1 MKRIPIILIA
11 AALLLFSLG
20 GCSQGLPR
28 YNSLSAHGGTVTIDA
43 AKVGQQAVFYN
54 YDADGVTVQLI
65 ALRGADGTLH
75 TAFNTCQNCSP
86 SPKAYYQQ
94 EGDKLICQNCGFDF
108 SPEEVGAVAGGCN
121 PWPIQSL
128 QLDGDV
134 LTVAQEE
141 LAAMKAPFARWGGP
155 VR

>member
-1 MKRIPIILIA
+1 MKRFFVLLTA

-20 GCSQGLPR
+20 GCAQGLQK
-28 YNSLSAHGGTVTIDA
+28 YNRLTPTDGVVTIDA
-43 AKVGQQAVFYN
+43 AQVGRQAVFFN
-54 YDADGVTVQLI
+54 YDADGVTVQLL
-65 ALRGADGTLH
+65 ALRGEDGTLH

-94 EGDKLICQNCGFDF
+94 EGDVLICQNCGFDF
-108 SPEEVGAVAGGCN
+108 SPEEVGVTAGGCN

-128 QLDGDV
+128 EQNGDV
-134 LTVAQEE
+134 LTMAVEE
-141 LAAMKAPFARWGGP
+141 LDAMKAAFARWGGP